1 MERKHEIHGNLARL
15 LATENLDIQHA
26 VVETASFNVETR
38 TLTLPIWEKAS
49 DLVYQLL
56 LSHECGHA
64 IYTPNTDW
72 TELTSV
78 PMDFL
83 NVTED
88 ARIEKLMKRRYPGL
102 KKTFFNGYKELND
115 ENFFSIS
122 GKEVNEYNL
131 ADRINLHFKV
141 GNFVSID
148 FSEEEKEL
156 VQEIEDAET
165 FLDAVRCAEKLYE
178 YCKDME
184 QQTMIDS
191 ISFESSSSAS
201 TSSSGSGGRTSGQSF
216 KVGADRENGEGQNS
230 DNNGTQNSSDGDS
243 TSNFDN
249 NGTQN
254 SGQQSNSSDKGQ
266 KGSGDYDPSLNSQSG
281 YVKTASSLRQA
292 INKLNSSFST
302 GINYVTIPDLDMD
315 KIIVSPKTIH
325 ALCKND
331 WKYKPEEDFVSAD
344 TDYRKFKS
352 SSKKEVAY
360 LVKEFECK
368 KAADSY
374 SRASE
379 SKTGIL
385 DCGALHTY
393 KFNDDIFK
401 KVVTV
406 ADGKNHGLIFILDWS
421 GSMDNVILDTCRQL
435 FKLVWFCKKVSIPF
449 EVYAFTNNWNYTSSS
464 KAFKLNEMVID
475 GSFNLLNMISSGVN
489 ASTLEL
495 HMKNLY
501 RLAYAHQGTYSTYS
515 IPNKL
520 NLSGTPLNESLVTLH
535 KIIPNFQLKTKVQK
549 VQCVIL
555 TDGEAGALPR
565 YTGNGGYGYSGIGDD
580 CYLKDNKLK
589 TTYHFPRYS
598 YYATHKFT
606 DVLLRHLKDVYPF
619 VSFIGIRLLSA
630 GEITNFVKNHLENNN
645 DTESYNKIMD
655 DWKQNKSCAI
665 KCAGYDSYFGIYSK
679 SMNSS
684 TEFEVVE
691 SDAGTTAIRNAFK
704 KSLESKKMN
713 RKILSQFADLIA

>member
-38 TLTLPIWEKAS
+38 TLTLPVWEKAS

-88 ARIEKLMKRRYPGL
+88 VRIEKLMKRRYPGL
-102 KKTFFNGYKELND
+102 KKTFFNGYKELNEED
-115 ENFFSIS
+115 FFSIS
-122 GKEVNEYNL
+122 GKDVNEYNL
-131 ADRINLHFKV
+131 ADRINLHFKI
-141 GNFVSID
+141 GNFVTVD
-148 FSEEEKEL
+148 FNEKEQEL
-156 VQEIEDAET
+156 VDEIEDAET
-165 FLDAVRCAEKLYE
+165 FLDAIRCAEKLYE

-191 ISFESSSSAS
+191 ISCESSSGTP
-201 TSSSGSGGRTSGQSF
+201 TSSSGSGGQSSGQSI
-216 KVGADRENGEGQNS
+216 KVDANSENGGGQNS
-230 DNNGTQNSSDGDS
+230 DNS
-243 TSNFDN
+243 
-249 NGTQN
+249 GTQN
-254 SGQQSNSSDKGQ
+254 SGQKSNSSDKGQ
-266 KGSGDYDPSLNSQSG
+266 KGSSDYDPSSNFGAG

-292 INKLNSSFST
+292 INKLNSSSST

-315 KIIVSPKTIH
+315 KIVVSPKRIH

-331 WKYKPEEDFVSAD
+331 WKYKPDEDFVSAD

-406 ADGKNHGLIFILDWS
+406 AEGKNHGLIFILDWS

-449 EVYAFTNNWNYTSSS
+449 EVYAFTNNWNYTNSTRFS
-464 KAFKLNEMVID
+464 KLNEMVID
-475 GSFNLLNMISSGVN
+475 GSFNLLNMISSSVN
-489 ASTLEL
+489 TSTLEL
-495 HMKNLY
+495 HMKNIY
-501 RLAYAHQGTYSTYS
+501 RLAYAHQGTYSKYS
-515 IPNKL
+515 VPNQL
-520 NLSGTPLNESLVTLH
+520 NLSGTPLNETLVALH
-535 KIIPNFQLKTKVQK
+535 KIIPYFQSKTRVQK

-555 TDGEAGALPR
+555 TDGEAGALSR
-565 YTGNGGYGYSGIGDD
+565 YTGNGGYGYNGIGDD
-580 CYLKDNKLK
+580 CYLKDKKLK
-589 TTYHFPRYS
+589 TTYRFPRYS

-606 DVLLRHLKDVYPF
+606 DVLLRHLKDVYPS

-630 GEITNFVKNHLENNN
+630 GEIGSFVRNHLENNN
-645 DTESYNKIMD
+645 DSQSYDKIMD

-684 TEFEVVE
+684 TEFEVEE

>member
-102 KKTFFNGYKELND
+102 KKTFFNGYKELNEED
-115 ENFFSIS
+115 FFSIS
-122 GKEVNEYNL
+122 GKDVNEYNL
-131 ADRINLHFKV
+131 ADRINLYFKV
-141 GNFVSID
+141 GNFVPVD
-148 FSEEEKEL
+148 FNEKEQEL
-156 VQEIEDAET
+156 VDEIEEAET
-165 FLDAVRCAEKLYE
+165 FLDAIRCAEKLYE

-191 ISFESSSSAS
+191 ISFESSSGTP
-201 TSSSGSGGRTSGQSF
+201 TSSSGSGGQSSGQSF
-216 KVGADRENGEGQNS
+216 KVDENCEDGGGQNS
-230 DNNGTQNSSDGDS
+230 NGNGTSNSDS
-243 TSNFDN
+243 

-254 SGQQSNSSDKGQ
+254 SGQESNSSENGQ
-266 KGSGDYDPSLNSQSG
+266 KGSGDYDPSSNFGAG

-292 INKLNSSFST
+292 INKLNSSSST
-302 GINYVTIPDLDMD
+302 GINYVTIPDLNMD
-315 KIIVSPKTIH
+315 KIIVTPKKIH
-325 ALCKND
+325 TLCKND
-331 WKYKPEEDFVSAD
+331 WKYQPEEYFVSAD

-406 ADGKNHGLIFILDWS
+406 SEGKNHGLIFILDWS
-421 GSMDNVILDTCRQL
+421 GSMDNIILDTCRQL
-435 FKLVWFCKKVSIPF
+435 FKLIWFCKKVSIPF
-449 EVYAFTNNWNYTSSS
+449 EVYAFTNSWNYTNSTGS
-464 KAFKLNEMVID
+464 FKMNDMVID
-475 GSFNLLNMISSGVN
+475 GSFNLLNMISSSVN
-489 ASTLEL
+489 TSTLEL

-501 RLAYAHQGTYSTYS
+501 RLAYAHQGSYSRYPV
-515 IPNKL
+515 PNGL
-520 NLSGTPLNESLVTLH
+520 NLSGTPLNESLVALH
-535 KIIPNFQLKTKVQK
+535 KIIPHFQSKTKVQK

-555 TDGEAGALPR
+555 TDGEASALPR

-580 CYLKDNKLK
+580 CYLKDKKLK
-589 TTYHFPRYS
+589 TTYRFPVYS

-606 DVLLRHLKDVYPF
+606 DVLLRHLKDVYPS

-630 GEITNFVKNHLENNN
+630 GEIGKFVRNHLENNN
-645 DTESYNKIMD
+645 DSQSYDKIMD

-684 TEFEVVE
+684 TEFQVE
-691 SDAGTTAIRNAFK
+691 ESEAGTTAIRNAFK

>member
-88 ARIEKLMKRRYPGL
+88 VRIEKLMKRRYPGL
-102 KKTFFNGYKELND
+102 KKTFFNGYKELNEED
-115 ENFFSIS
+115 FFSIS
-122 GKEVNEYNL
+122 GKDVNKYNL
-131 ADRINLHFKV
+131 ADRINLYFKV
-141 GNFVSID
+141 GNFISVD
-148 FSEEEKEL
+148 FDKKEKEL
-156 VQEIEDAET
+156 VQEIEEAET
-165 FLDAVRCAEKLYE
+165 FLDAIRCAEKLYE

-191 ISFESSSSAS
+191 ISCESSSGTP
-201 TSSSGSGGRTSGQSF
+201 TSSSGSGDQASSQSS
-216 KVGADRENGEGQNS
+216 KIDADSENGGGQNSDGDGTSNS
-230 DNNGTQNSSDGDS
+230 DNNGTNNSEQD
-243 TSNFDN
+243 SNF
-249 NGTQN
+249 
-254 SGQQSNSSDKGQ
+254 SDQGQ
-266 KGSGDYDPSLNSQSG
+266 KGSGDYDPSLNSG
-281 YVKTASSLRQA
+281 YVKTASSLQQA
-292 INKLNSSFST
+292 INRLNSSSST
-302 GINYVTIPDLDMD
+302 GINYVTIPELDMD
-315 KIIVSPKTIH
+315 KIIVTPKKIH
-325 ALCKND
+325 TLCKND
-331 WKYKPEEDFVSAD
+331 WKYQPEEYFVSAD
-344 TDYRKFKS
+344 TDYKKFKS
-352 SSKKEVAY
+352 TSKKEVAY

-406 ADGKNHGLIFILDWS
+406 AEGKNHGLIFILDWS

-449 EVYAFTNNWNYTSSS
+449 EVYAFTNNWNYTNSSRPS
-464 KAFKLNEMVID
+464 KLNDMVID
-475 GSFNLLNMISSGVN
+475 GSFNLLNMISSSVN
-489 ASTLEL
+489 TSTLEL

-501 RLAYAHQGTYSTYS
+501 RLAYANQGTYSMYS
-515 IPNKL
+515 VPNQL
-520 NLSGTPLNESLVTLH
+520 NLSGTPLNESLVALH
-535 KIIPNFQLKTKVQK
+535 KIIPHFQSKTKVQK

-555 TDGEAGALPR
+555 TDGEASALPR
-565 YTGNGGYGYSGIGDD
+565 YTGNVGYGYGYVGISDD
-580 CYLKDNKLK
+580 CYLKDKKLK
-589 TTYHFPRYS
+589 TTYRFPRYS
-598 YYATHKFT
+598 YYASHKFT
-606 DVLLRHLKDVYPF
+606 DVLLRHLKDVYPS

-630 GEITNFVKNHLENNN
+630 GEITSFVKNHLENNN
-645 DTESYNKIMD
+645 DSESYNKIMD

-684 TEFEVVE
+684 TEFEVEE
-691 SDAGTTAIRNAFK
+691 SDVGTTAIRNAFK